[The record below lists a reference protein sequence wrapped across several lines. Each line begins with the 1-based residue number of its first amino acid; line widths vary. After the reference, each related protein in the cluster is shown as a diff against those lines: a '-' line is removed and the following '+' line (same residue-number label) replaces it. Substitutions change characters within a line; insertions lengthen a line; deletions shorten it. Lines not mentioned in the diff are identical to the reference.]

1 MKGGY
6 FMKPNRRCRLFSYYI
21 LNNKNSW
28 MSEDVSI
35 YNKLRSVDCI
45 SENWNITFRH
55 GFHVKIS
62 ILHLLVE
69 FNQLVNQFI
78 V

>member
-1 MKGGY
+1 
-6 FMKPNRRCRLFSYYI
+6 
-21 LNNKNSW
+21 
-28 MSEDVSI
+28 VSI